1 MEADQNE
8 QDYQQL
14 LLQSE
19 WFHFLKKVFLI
30 WSDETLDTNWH
41 KMHVVSLLTV
51 MKYWVLRNMWGASS
65 FTQLL
70 RVVKFEQDW
79 SDLVFLNLHNHMQIA
94 SKVRQMT
101 DYGGSQFAYKESSK
115 WIKINF
121 NEEQINM
128 S

>member
-1 MEADQNE
+1 MEAYQNE
-8 QDYQQL
+8 QDFINNYFDGL
-14 LLQSE
+14 KISL
-19 WFHFLKKVFLI
+19 FKKVFI
-30 WSDETLDTNWH
+30 FWSLETLDTDWH
-41 KMHVVSLLTV
+41 KVHVVTV
-51 MKYWVLRNMWGASS
+51 TESDEILSIERHEGQVV
-65 FTQLL
+65 LL

-101 DYGGSQFAYKESSK
+101 DYGVSQFAYKESSK